1 MSTRK
6 QNRTRGFAMKRFA
19 IVLAVLALVAGS
31 LLVATPAQ
39 AATGGGCTPLSA
51 HWDTNHRRQL
61 WMSACISFSGGTIYS
76 DSYTEFNNSG
86 LVGGWSSCTITLYMQ
101 SGWDYRSQVS
111 TDCRNAA
118 NSSISGSRIFTGPVV
133 RSPADYR
140 YHMFY
145 VVAGTRNGTVYS
157 WASQFS
163 PWLYP

>member
-1 MSTRK
+1 
-6 QNRTRGFAMKRFA
+6 MKRFA
-19 IVLAVLALVAGS
+19 GALATLALVAGS
-31 LLVATPAQ
+31 LLVASPAQ
-39 AATGGGCTPLSA
+39 AAANGGCTRLAPY
-51 HWDTNHRRQL
+51 WDTNNRRQL
-61 WMSACISFSGGTIYS
+61 WMSACISISGGTIYS

-86 LVGGWSSCTITLYMQ
+86 LVGGWTSCTITLHME
-101 SGWDYRSQVS
+101 SGWGYKDEVPR
-111 TDCRNAA
+111 DCRNAA
-118 NSSISGSRIFTGPVV
+118 NSSISGSRIFTGPIV